1 MTIEVIRKL
10 NFQRLVEQY
19 GSQGRL
25 ARALDVTVGYVHQLN
40 HGIRNIGERS
50 AANMERKLNLPHGWL
65 STPEEGQEGLDPE
78 PPPAPP
84 QKMIPVLAWDNCPH
98 NLATPIETIPT
109 AWQTGQSSFALYVD
123 TDATSP
129 HIPMGSYVVVSP
141 DRSAKIGDFIVF
153 RIERHSPVAIRQYI
167 EEGGVKY
174 LKSANP
180 IYPLIV
186 WSDQEVVGIVTYFQK
201 KLT

>member
-1 MTIEVIRKL
+1 MTIEEIRKL
-10 NFQRLVEQY
+10 NFQRLVGRY

-25 ARALDVTVGYVHQLN
+25 AKALGVSVGYVHQLH

-50 AANMERKLNLPHGWL
+50 AAKMERKLNLSEGWL

-78 PPPAPP
+78 PPTAPP
-84 QKMIPVLAWDNCPH
+84 QRMIPVLSWDNCPH
-98 NLATPIETIPT
+98 NLATPIETIPA
-109 AWQTGQSSFALYVD
+109 AWQTGKSSFALRVA
-123 TDATSP
+123 TDVTAP
-129 HIPMGSYVVVSP
+129 HIPVGSYVVVSP
-141 DRSAKIGDFIVF
+141 DRSARVGDFIVF
-153 RIERHSPVAIRQYI
+153 RFERHAPVTIRQYI

-186 WSDQEVVGIVTYFQK
+186 WADQEFVGVVTYFQK
-201 KLT
+201 NLI